1 MEPAFSRVLIKDTRN
16 NILVVQDRADD
27 WNFPGGKQ
35 EAGETPLECAKRE
48 VKEEI
53 GIDVSDLIEI
63 YNGSFYFGD
72 IKWHG
77 YFYFAK
83 TASGIPVINEANK
96 INGIQFINDLKSVKF
111 HSELSRIIDQMS
123 ESKELQ
129 TSSTTWK

>member
-16 NILVVQDRADD
+16 KILVVQDRADD
-27 WNFPGGKQ
+27 WNLPGGKQ

-63 YNGSFYFGD
+63 YNGFFYFGD

-77 YFYFAK
+77 YFYFANA
-83 TASGIPVINEANK
+83 ASGIATVNEIEK
-96 INGIQFINDLKSVKF
+96 IKGIQFIKDLKSVKF
-111 HSELSRIIDQMS
+111 HSELSRIMDQLS
-123 ESKELQ
+123 VSKQLQ
-129 TSSTTWK
+129 TSTTTWK

>member
-27 WNFPGGKQ
+27 WSFPGGKQ

-63 YNGSFYFGD
+63 CNGCFYFGD

-77 YFYFAK
+77 YFYFAN
-83 TASGIPVINEANK
+83 TASGIPAINEVDK
-96 INGIQFINDLKSVKF
+96 IIGIQFINDLKSVKF

-123 ESKELQ
+123 GSKQLE
-129 TSSTTWK
+129 TSTTTWN